1 MKKKKTHSTSIAT
14 RDFLNQVN
22 SRNTKKRKT
31 DFPNTGNQ
39 TRKGYSG
46 IWKYNQA
53 LLIVPCF
60 VFITGTVLFSIII
73 RETCSVSIKEF
84 RTYILTPQCGEK
96 EMFLI

>member
-1 MKKKKTHSTSIAT
+1 MKRGFENMKKKQTKHSTSIAT

-22 SRNTKKRKT
+22 SRKTKKRKT
-31 DFPNTGNQ
+31 DFLNTGNQ

-60 VFITGTVLFSIII
+60 VFITAATAAAKSL
-73 RETCSVSIKEF
+73 
-84 RTYILTPQCGEK
+84 
-96 EMFLI
+96 